1 MNTQEALEKLLRAY
15 GDYYD
20 VNREDP
26 TPPFAAEAVFHSH
39 DERFFLIKSAK
50 LSESESH
57 EYVFFAVEETL
68 TAERLKELVDIAWNT
83 GTGRVEPYESHQC
96 SDVLVEILADSIS
109 PEAMKLIPKLRR
121 YKSYRYTLHGWS
133 HFRLFAM
140 EVSSGKLVFN
150 RQGRRLKKI
159 FQSIGS

>member
-15 GDYYD
+15 GAYYD
-20 VNREDP
+20 VDRENP
-26 TPPFAAEAVFHSH
+26 TPPFVAEAVFHSH

-68 TAERLKELVDIAWNT
+68 TAERVKELVDIAWNT
-83 GTGRVEPYESHQC
+83 GIGRVEPYESHQC
-96 SDVLVEILADSIS
+96 SDVLLEILAENIA
-109 PEAMKLIPKLRR
+109 PEAKALIPKLRR
-121 YKSYRYTLHGWS
+121 YKSYRLTLHGWS

-140 EVSSGKLVFN
+140 EVSTGKLTYN
-150 RQGRRLKKI
+150 RQGRRLKKL